1 MNSTAIDPATSAAAG
16 VFLKA
21 VTARFPVT
29 RALLF
34 GSRARRNFGPESDAD
49 IAVIL
54 SGVPQSYARTKL
66 SMADIA
72 YDVLLETGV
81 LIQPLP
87 IWEDQWALPDTHCNP
102 ALLRTIAREGIP
114 L

>member
-1 MNSTAIDPATSAAAG
+1 MTGFWLLNSMLWKMKEMRAYDSG
-16 VFLKA
+16 
-21 VTARFPVT
+21 FPVT

-34 GSRARRNFGPESDAD
+34 GSRARQGFGAESDAD
-49 IAVIL
+49 VAVIL
-54 SGVPQSYARTKL
+54 SGEPWPYARTKL

-72 YDVLLETGV
+72 YDVLLETGI

-87 IWEDQWALPDTHCNP
+87 IWEEQWAYPEVHANP
-102 ALLRTIAREGIP
+102 PLLDNIAREGIP

>member
-1 MNSTAIDPATSAAAG
+1 MVSIDQSTSVATGA
-16 VFLKA
+16 FLKA
-21 VTARFPVT
+21 VAGRFPVT

-34 GSRARRNFGPESDAD
+34 GSRARQGFGAESDAD
-49 IAVIL
+49 VAVFL
-54 SGVPQSYARTKL
+54 SGAPLPYARTKL

-87 IWEDQWALPDTHCNP
+87 IWEEQWAHPEAHANP
-102 ALLRTIAREGIP
+102 RLLLNIAREGIP